1 MNKLFKKMR
10 ENYVNERQKKSNIC
24 TIKTDNQEKNLYI
37 GGEVRERVELTY
49 IF

>member
-1 MNKLFKKMR
+1 MR

-37 GGEVRERVELTY
+37 GGVGVELKY
-49 IF
+49 VF